1 MYETIAEGRGEVIL
15 VKKGLWPEGYF
26 LRCAYG
32 VGVWLCSQDRDR
44 EARGEGF
51 KFPECSHGQKFSRLL
66 ISTALAF
73 TKMQRP
79 WINGSPTQGPLH
91 GTEVTLTVST
101 REQRP
106 RTISNLMTFIR

>member
-1 MYETIAEGRGEVIL
+1 MKLLPRSEGKL
-15 VKKGLWPEGYF
+15 FWSKGLWPEGYF

-66 ISTALAF
+66 ISAALAF
-73 TKMQRP
+73 KK
-79 WINGSPTQGPLH
+79 I
-91 GTEVTLTVST
+91 TLKN
-101 REQRP
+101 
-106 RTISNLMTFIR
+106 I